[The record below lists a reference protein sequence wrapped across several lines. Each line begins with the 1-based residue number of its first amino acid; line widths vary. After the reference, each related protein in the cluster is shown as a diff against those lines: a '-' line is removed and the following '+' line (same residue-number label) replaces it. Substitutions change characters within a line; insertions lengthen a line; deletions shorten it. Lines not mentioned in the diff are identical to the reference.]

1 MKPIFVKNEE
11 KELEYFIFGS
21 NIKVE
26 ESKKNEKSN
35 DSGNSKKAEES
46 EESKEFEDMD
56 DSYRFKDIKSIS
68 EKAFYNPWNLRR
80 VYFDDNLEK
89 IKKEAFEDC
98 SELEVF
104 CCGEVCDN
112 NDDKD
117 STIKGLKFNQKVD
130 SFVIETKAFSGC
142 TQLHTVVLPEC
153 DELIIEKDAF
163 KGCKELRTVVCLC
176 NKISFTENPFEDCLE
191 SLVFV
196 GKKDEKQECSDL
208 ERFARENGY
217 RYVDGK

>member
-1 MKPIFVKNEE
+1 MKPIFVQKSTN
-11 KELEYFIFGS
+11 ELEYFIFGS
-21 NIKVE
+21 NIKIE
-26 ESKKNEKSN
+26 EPKKNEKSN
-35 DSGNSKKAEES
+35 DSGNSKKA

-68 EKAFYNPWNLRR
+68 ETAFYNPWNLRR

-104 CCGEVCDN
+104 CCGEVCNN

-117 STIKGLKFNQKVD
+117 STIKGLKFNQKVN

-163 KGCKELRTVVCLC
+163 KDCKELRTVVCLC
-176 NKISFTENPFEDCLE
+176 NKISFTENPFADCLE

-208 ERFARENGY
+208 KRFARENGY

>member
-1 MKPIFVKNEE
+1 MKPIFVKNE
-11 KELEYFIFGS
+11 KALKYFIFGS
-21 NIKVE
+21 NVKVE
-26 ESKKNEKSN
+26 EVEKTE
-35 DSGNSKKAEES
+35 DAGNSEKTE
-46 EESKEFEDMD
+46 EFEDME
-56 DSYRFKDIKSIS
+56 DSYRFEKIESIS
-68 EKAFYNPWNLRR
+68 EKAFYNPWNLKR
-80 VYFDDNLEK
+80 VYFDDNLKE

-104 CCGEVCDN
+104 CCGELCDN
-112 NDDKD
+112 ND
-117 STIKGLKFNQKVD
+117 STIAGLKLNEKDVK
-130 SFVIETKAFSGC
+130 SFKIETKAFSGC
-142 TQLHTVVLPEC
+142 KQLHTVVLPEC

-163 KGCKELRTVVCLC
+163 KDCKELRTVVCLC

-196 GKKDEKQECSDL
+196 GNKNSDL

>member
-1 MKPIFVKNEE
+1 MKPIFVKNE

-21 NIKVE
+21 NVKVE
-26 ESKKNEKSN
+26 EVEKTE
-35 DSGNSKKAEES
+35 DAGNSEKTE
-46 EESKEFEDMD
+46 EFEDME
-56 DSYRFKDIKSIS
+56 DSYRFEKIESIS
-68 EKAFYNPWNLRR
+68 EKAFYNPWNLKR
-80 VYFDDNLEK
+80 VYFDDNLKE

-104 CCGEVCDN
+104 CCGELCDN
-112 NDDKD
+112 ND
-117 STIKGLKFNQKVD
+117 STIAGLKLNEKDVK
-130 SFVIETKAFSGC
+130 SFKIETKAFSGC
-142 TQLHTVVLPEC
+142 KQLHTVVLPEC

-163 KGCKELRTVVCLC
+163 KDCKELRTVVCLC

-196 GKKDEKQECSDL
+196 GNKNSDL

>member
-1 MKPIFVKNEE
+1 MKPIFVQKSTN
-11 KELEYFIFGS
+11 ELEYFIFGS
-21 NIKVE
+21 NVKVE
-26 ESKKNEKSN
+26 EAD
-35 DSGNSKKAEES
+35 DSGNSEKTEGVAES
-46 EESKEFEDMD
+46 EEPKEFEDMD
-56 DSYRFKDIKSIS
+56 DSYIFKNIKSIS

-89 IKKEAFEDC
+89 IKKEAFGDC

-153 DELIIEKDAF
+153 KKLIIEKDAF
-163 KGCKELRTVVCLC
+163 KGCKELRTVVCFC
-176 NKISFTENPFEDCLE
+176 DKILFTENPFEGCPE
-191 SLVFV
+191 SLVFI
-196 GKKDEKQECSDL
+196 GNKDTEQEFSDL
-208 ERFARENGY
+208 KRFARENGY
-217 RYVDGK
+217 GYVDGK

>member
-1 MKPIFVKNEE
+1 MKPIFIRNEE
-11 KELEYFIFGS
+11 KELKYFIFGS
-21 NIKVE
+21 NVKVE
-26 ESKKNEKSN
+26 EAD
-35 DSGNSKKAEES
+35 DSGNSEKTEGVAES
-46 EESKEFEDMD
+46 EEPKEFEDMD
-56 DSYRFKDIKSIS
+56 DSYRFEDIEVIS

-80 VYFDDNLEK
+80 VYFDDNLKE

-104 CCGEVCDN
+104 CCGEVCNN
-112 NDDKD
+112 NDDKN
-117 STIKGLKFNQKVD
+117 STIKGLKFNKEIESKID
-130 SFVIETKAFSGC
+130 SFKIETKAFSGC
-142 TQLHTVVLPEC
+142 TQLHTVVLPKC

-163 KGCKELRTVVCLC
+163 KDCKELRTVVCSC

-196 GKKDEKQECSDL
+196 ENTDNEDSDL
-208 ERFARENGY
+208 KRFARENGY